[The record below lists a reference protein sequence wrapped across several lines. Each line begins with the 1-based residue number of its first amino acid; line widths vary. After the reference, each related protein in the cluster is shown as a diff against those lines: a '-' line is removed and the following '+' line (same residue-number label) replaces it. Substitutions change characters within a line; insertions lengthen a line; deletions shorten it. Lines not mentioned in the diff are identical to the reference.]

1 MSQKLNIACC
11 ILIIALISCGGPSG
25 AAKSKDSLSGKD
37 SVGTLEK
44 SKSSVKAASFETAEE
59 LLQAM
64 ADEINDGKL
73 DNWSRFYVSESDLE
87 KSDIAP
93 LVKNLSR
100 FRGNSADK
108 LALAQ
113 YFLKMAEKDQQ
124 KILANFIVQP
134 KAKNPIYTPI
144 LSKPLVLLISGQKNG
159 SAKAVTRNI
168 FICLMLLCVFNAQGT
183 LPEMTTLWG
192 PTL

>member
-113 YFLKMAEKDQQ
+113 YFL
-124 KILANFIVQP
+124 
-134 KAKNPIYTPI
+134 
-144 LSKPLVLLISGQKNG
+144 
-159 SAKAVTRNI
+159 
-168 FICLMLLCVFNAQGT
+168 
-183 LPEMTTLWG
+183 
-192 PTL
+192 